1 MALWGS
7 PQLQVGLGLVTS
19 VDVHE
24 ALKPGCLI
32 DPSVSILT
40 VMGEAE
46 VKGPGM
52 VEPQNFWLKDP

>member
-7 PQLQVGLGLVTS
+7 PQLQVGLGLA

-24 ALKPGCLI
+24 ALKPGYLN